1 MDSLGRHIIIELYN
15 CNQEKIDDVLVVQ
28 ATMEKAAVEAGA
40 TLINTTFHHFA
51 PFGVSGVVVI
61 QESHLSV
68 HTWPEYGFAS
78 VDIFTCGESV
88 DPWQAVG
95 IIQNA
100 FEASHHSAVEM
111 LRGQKSQLKK
121 VDAQKYTHTNI
132 PPQQLEVQRQ
142 VWFTEKT
149 DNYALSIK
157 HKGDL
162 LFKEHTAHQRIEV
175 YYTDNFGKMLVLDG
189 VIVLTEKD
197 GFVYH
202 EMISHVPLLSYDQ
215 PKNVLILGGGD
226 GAVATE
232 VLKHKYINKIDIF
245 EIDRTVPNVVKEQ
258 FPHFY
263 QAFENKKVAVFFE
276 DILQKDLALNTK
288 KYDVILDDL
297 HSPMATKQESE
308 NPYIHLKNMHEV
320 MHQDSLLVTSVG
332 SPHLDRNQFKIN
344 IETLHNLFGKDCV
357 ACYLATIPTF
367 PTGLWCFALCGS
379 LNSKKNRKGRK
390 YIDEF
395 IAQHDFQYY
404 TSQIHQSAFVLP
416 AYLQKV
422 IFN

>member
-15 CNQEKIDDVLVVQ
+15 CDQEKIDDVLVVQ
-28 ATMEKAAVEAGA
+28 ETMEKAAVEAGA

-61 QESHLSV
+61 QESHLSI

-88 DPWQAVG
+88 DPWRAVG
-95 IIQNA
+95 IIQHA
-100 FEASHHSAVEM
+100 FAASHHSAVEM

-121 VDAQKYTHTNI
+121 IDAQKYTHANI
-132 PPQQLEVQRQ
+132 PPEQVQVQRQ

-149 DNYALSIK
+149 NDYALSIK

-175 YYTDNFGKMLVLDG
+175 YHTENFGKMLVLDG

-202 EMISHVPLLSYDQ
+202 EMISHIPLLAHDKPSDI
-215 PKNVLILGGGD
+215 LILGGGD

-232 VLKHKYINKIDIF
+232 VLKHRYIDKIDIF
-245 EIDRTVPNVVKEQ
+245 EIDTAVPNVVKEQ

-263 QAFENKKVAVFFE
+263 KAFENGKVEVFFE
-276 DILQKDLALNTK
+276 DILQKNLGTNAE
-288 KYDVILDDL
+288 KYDVIVDDL
-297 HSPMATKQESE
+297 HSPLSTKQVTEQ
-308 NPYIHLKNMHEV
+308 PYVHLKFILEV

-332 SPHLDRNQFKIN
+332 SPHLDKQQFKTN
-344 IETLHNLFGKDCV
+344 VETLQTLFGKENV
-357 ACYLATIPTF
+357 SCYLATIPTF

-379 LNSKKNRKGRK
+379 LPSKKLKTESK
-390 YIDEF
+390 HLEEF
-395 IAQHDFQYY
+395 VVQHDFQYY
-404 TSQIHQSAFVLP
+404 TAQIHEAAFVLP
-416 AYLQKV
+416 AYLKS
-422 IFN
+422 IIDG